1 MNQFLSDSFSGSN
14 NERMKIHIYNQSS
27 QFLALDNP
35 WQPWPQEGKHVHWLG
50 LSNGHSE
57 PEGFPE
63 GQGLPKHGIPG
74 LTPFLLPG
82 NYDKPGFSKPKTY
95 CYVLGLGPAI
105 EATTLQLAVM
115 GGRGAHKASLLPE
128 ERLSGVAGA
137 GMSFSSLMSSLIS

>member
-1 MNQFLSDSFSGSN
+1 MNQFLSNSFSGSN
-14 NERMKIHIYNQSS
+14 HERMKIHIYNHSS

-35 WQPWPQEGKHVHWLG
+35 RQPWPQEGKHVVHWLS
-50 LSNGHSE
+50 LSDGHSE
-57 PEGFPE
+57 PEGFLE

-95 CYVLGLGPAI
+95 CYVLGLRPAI

-128 ERLSGVAGA
+128 ER
-137 GMSFSSLMSSLIS
+137 